1 MNIDCDT
8 LNRAVMTIFTNR
20 LRTDK
25 GQRLV
30 RKGRKLTKH
39 EMERYGKTATLRF
52 VAGSN
57 EPIYPIGYV
66 QHKHPMA
73 KKRSANPY
81 SAQGRNGIHDNLR
94 VNTALMRL
102 MMKQPLNGRSV
113 EYADN
118 RISLFSAQWGKC
130 AITGIE
136 FTSLDSIHCHH
147 ITPRSKGGTDK
158 YHNLVLILLPVHKLI
173 HATQESTIAYYLK
186 ILNLNEKQLAKVN
199 EYREKAGNAKI

>member
-1 MNIDCDT
+1 MPSAEEET
-8 LNRAVMTIFTNR
+8 
-20 LRTDK
+20 
-25 GQRLV
+25 
-30 RKGRKLTKH
+30 RK
-39 EMERYGKTATLRF
+39 
-52 VAGSN
+52 
-57 EPIYPIGYV
+57 
-66 QHKHPMA
+66 
-73 KKRSANPY
+73 
-81 SAQGRNGIHDNLR
+81 
-94 VNTALMRL
+94 
-102 MMKQPLNGRSV
+102 PLNGRSV
-113 EYADN
+113 EYVDN

-186 ILNLNEKQLAKVN
+186 ILNLSEKQLAKVN